1 MARILV
7 VDDEASSRKV
17 LGVILEEDGHTVQ
30 EAGGVNEA
38 YDVFQ
43 SRPFDLVIT
52 DHRMSDGDGLT
63 LLTKCREFDSEIPVV
78 MLTAFASVE
87 IAVKAMRQGAFD
99 FMTKPFTPD
108 VVRSVIHRA
117 VERKELIRENLLL
130 KREIGRQERSGR
142 IVGNSAAI
150 TELKRLI
157 AKVAYTNAT
166 ILITGETGT
175 GKELVARQI
184 HDESSRNH
192 RPFVAVNCSAFP
204 EQLLESQLFGHEKG
218 AFTGADKTRPGLFE
232 AAHTGTLFLDEA
244 GEMSLPLQARLLR
257 VLTDGQITRVGSTAV
272 RTVDVRIV
280 VATNRDLLAKTKD
293 GTFRE
298 DLYYRLA
305 VVPIQVPPLRDR
317 SEDIAP
323 LAEHFLRHVIADAKL
338 PQLRLADDAIAA
350 LTAYDFPGNVREL
363 RNLVERASILA
374 SGREIDKSLF
384 PVSLQESGLTGKPN
398 VRHPLSAKEWID
410 TQDGVNLNDT
420 MQEVEKSILCKALDE
435 AGGVQAVAARN
446 LGISRSDIQ
455 YKLKKYGIIS

>member
-1 MARILV
+1 M
-7 VDDEASSRKV
+7 
-17 LGVILEEDGHTVQ
+17 
-30 EAGGVNEA
+30 
-38 YDVFQ
+38 
-43 SRPFDLVIT
+43 
-52 DHRMSDGDGLT
+52 
-63 LLTKCREFDSEIPVV
+63 
-78 MLTAFASVE
+78 
-87 IAVKAMRQGAFD
+87 
-99 FMTKPFTPD
+99 
-108 VVRSVIHRA
+108 
-117 VERKELIRENLLL
+117 
-130 KREIGRQERSGR
+130 
-142 IVGNSAAI
+142 
-150 TELKRLI
+150 
-157 AKVAYTNAT
+157 
-166 ILITGETGT
+166 
-175 GKELVARQI
+175 
-184 HDESSRNH
+184 
-192 RPFVAVNCSAFP
+192 
-204 EQLLESQLFGHEKG
+204 
-218 AFTGADKTRPGLFE
+218 
-232 AAHTGTLFLDEA
+232 
-244 GEMSLPLQARLLR
+244 
-257 VLTDGQITRVGSTAV
+257 GSTAV

-280 VATNRDLLAKTKD
+280 VATHRDLLAKTKD